1 MMDDLT
7 NNQVNNEIPVKCI
20 IWDLD
25 NTLWDGVLSEGDDI
39 KLKPGIEKIIDQLDK
54 LGVLQSIASRNEA
67 SDALDML
74 EKFNL
79 KHYFIYP
86 QIHWGA
92 KSSSI
97 ANIQKSLNIAADTFI
112 FVDDQPLERDEVNA
126 KFPEVT
132 CIDAWKYQ
140 SILHLPRIAN
150 MEISDDA
157 KLRRQRY
164 QEDILRKE
172 EEEEFIGT
180 SEEFLSQLDMKF
192 YISKAKSEDLLR
204 AEELTQRTNQ
214 LNSTGI
220 TYSRERLNELINS
233 DEYGVFVFELV
244 DKYGSYGKIGLA
256 LVQYKGEVDYIK
268 LLLMSCRTLSRG
280 VGSIALNYIMQQAKA
295 KSHKL
300 YAEFKRTPRNR
311 QMFVTYQ
318 FAGFKEIEKLA
329 DETIIF
335 EHELENVPDFPYYV
349 DVIINN

>member
-1 MMDDLT
+1 MMGDFANKPVSSD
-7 NNQVNNEIPVKCI
+7 IPVKCI

-25 NTLWDGVLSEGDDI
+25 NTLWDGVLSEGDDL
-39 KLKPGIEKIIDQLDK
+39 KLKPGIEKIIDQFDQM
-54 LGVLQSIASRNEA
+54 GILQSIASRNEA

-74 EKFNL
+74 SKFNL
-79 KHYFIYP
+79 RHYFIYP

-97 ANIQKSLNIAADTFI
+97 ENIQRSLNISADTFI
-112 FVDDQPLERDEVNA
+112 FVDDQILERDEVNA

-132 CIDAWKYQ
+132 CIDALEYQ

-172 EEEEFIGT
+172 EEDEFIGT
-180 SEEFLSQLDMKF
+180 SEEFLSQLNMKF
-192 YISKAKSEDLLR
+192 YIAKAKQEDLLR

-220 TYSRERLNELINS
+220 TYSREKLNELIHS
-233 DEYGVFVFELV
+233 DDYGVFVFELV

-256 LVQYKGEVDYIK
+256 LVHYKEETDYIK

-280 VGSIALNYIMQQAKA
+280 VGSIALTYIMQQAKA
-295 KSHKL
+295 KGHKL
-300 YAEFKRTPRNR
+300 YAEFRRTPRNR

-318 FAGFKEIEKLA
+318 FSGFKEIEKLA
-329 DETIIF
+329 DETMLF
-335 EHELENVPDFPYYV
+335 ENALEQVPDFPYYV
-349 DVIINN
+349 DVIIN